1 MTISKFNM
9 STLVATDYGKNICW
23 SIPYHD
29 LKLIPEMDRRASL
42 KNQSRSQYLRSLVRE
57 DISKGYKEVGR
68 RWSVTR

>member
-1 MTISKFNM
+1 M

-23 SIPYHD
+23 SIPYHE

-42 KNQSRSQYLRSLVRE
+42 RSLVKE
-57 DISKGYKEVGR
+57 DIRNGSKEVGR